1 MTMKYLKSFFGYIYN
16 LLREIYRRCRSL
28 CILIY
33 DKKYYDAE
41 TYFPEF
47 SSNRKSKYFRFI
59 EQIFHILKYGSPNE
73 FYFLYGFDIKN
84 FKDQNEYVD
93 YTIFME
99 RRRVMN
105 NKYPFPPIPV
115 LRDKSLFGIVANAYN
130 IETPENIGIITKG
143 NIFVFSNKEV
153 VDFKDFVETSV
164 MDVFMKKI
172 DGECADGVYH
182 LKSDKISY
190 TINSENT
197 SSAEIYN
204 IVKNGVFLLQS
215 CIKSQHKGIN
225 AIFPNS
231 VNTIRLV
238 TINDFRENRIFPL
251 TAVLRVGTGHNCVDN
266 WAAGGLSIG
275 IDIASGTLK
284 KYGFYK
290 PGYGTKA
297 TEHPDTGFV
306 FEGYK
311 IPYFEEAL
319 EMALKYHRILRSVH
333 SIGWDIA
340 ILDNGPTIIEGNDN
354 WEISLME
361 ISNGG
366 LKKEFNKY
374 FYA

>member
-1 MTMKYLKSFFGYIYN
+1 MKYIKSFLYIIFN
-16 LLREIYRRCRSL
+16 LLKEIYHRFRSF
-28 CILIY
+28 CILLCN
-33 DKKYYDAE
+33 KKYYDAE

-47 SSNRKSKYFRFI
+47 SSKRKTKIIRFV
-59 EQIFHILKYGSPNE
+59 EQVIHIIKYGYPDD

-84 FKDQNEYVD
+84 FRNQNEYVD

-99 RRRVMN
+99 RRRIMN
-105 NKYPFPPIPV
+105 NKYPFPPIPI

-130 IETPENIGIITKG
+130 IETPENIGIITNG
-143 NIFVFSNKEV
+143 NIYIFSNKETI
-153 VDFKDFVETSV
+153 DFKSYIEANKV
-164 MDVFMKKI
+164 DVFMKKI

-182 LKSDKISY
+182 LTSSKNYY
-190 TINSENT
+190 TINSENK
-197 SSAEIYN
+197 SSIEIN
-204 IVKNGVFLLQS
+204 EIVKEGVFLLQS
-215 CIKSQHKGIN
+215 SIKSQHKDID
-225 AIFPNS
+225 AIFSKS

-238 TINDFRENRIFPL
+238 TINDFKEDRIFPL
-251 TAVLRVGTGHNCVDN
+251 TAVLRVGKGNNCVDN

-297 TEHPDTGFV
+297 TEHPDTGIV

-311 IPYFEEAL
+311 IPYFQEAL
-319 EMALKYHRILRSVH
+319 EMALKYHRILSNVH

-340 ILDNGPTIIEGNDN
+340 VLENGPTIIEGNDN

-361 ISNGG
+361 ISNSG
-366 LKKEFNKY
+366 LKEEFNKY
-374 FYA
+374 FYD